1 MVATSPSRPSQAS
14 ATFSGGRHN
23 PKTLPRP
30 QGPALWDPNLGHGPK
45 SGQSWCCGAW
55 GSRCPQKKVSLWN
68 PETSEFSRASRES
81 SLSSHTTMMDDKWSM
96 MQRCHELPRPVG
108 QARRGGG
115 AGGGCVS
122 EAGSKGRP
130 DCARCHLS
138 RCYEATA
145 GHPPPIWMGPLG
157 GSHLHRC

>member
-23 PKTLPRP
+23 PKTLPHP

-45 SGQSWCCGAW
+45 SGQSWCCGAR

-108 QARRGGG
+108 QAGRGGG
-115 AGGGCVS
+115 LVGAACPRQ
-122 EAGSKGRP
+122 ARRDGRTVRGAISA
-130 DCARCHLS
+130 D
-138 RCYEATA
+138 ATKPQL
-145 GHPPPIWMGPLG
+145 GIPPIWTGPLG